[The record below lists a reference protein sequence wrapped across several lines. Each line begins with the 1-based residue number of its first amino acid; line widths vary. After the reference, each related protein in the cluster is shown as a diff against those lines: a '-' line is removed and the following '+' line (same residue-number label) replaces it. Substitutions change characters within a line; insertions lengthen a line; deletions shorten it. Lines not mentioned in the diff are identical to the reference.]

1 MRWKKRHYLPD
12 PILIIRWW
20 KKRLWALRPMSW
32 THHQHTTSYCNI
44 CQPTNSVWA
53 HLMGHFD
60 IIYIHKWN
68 YGDCGCCLHWQDVK
82 NSWQIKKKVDRC
94 ATYLNLNM
102 ALWTSG
108 DPSPLSTTIT
118 ESFSDDCLCTSLP
131 LSLGGSLQMACTF
144 ITTCMFVCVR
154 QVFNMPMIMGIFDR
168 FNAFLSLT
176 VKHGDFVR
184 VCVQSHIQHVAEL
197 LIERKKLD
205 WDERRKKRESGM
217 QKDPFCTLGL
227 SAFSTVMHLRPE

>member
-1 MRWKKRHYLPD
+1 MSWNKWHYI
-12 PILIIRWW
+12 PILVLIIRWW
-20 KKRLWALRPMSW
+20 KKCLWAVQRMSR

-60 IIYIHKWN
+60 IIYIHKLN
-68 YGDCGCCLHWQDVK
+68 YGGCCLHWQDVK

-108 DPSPLSTTIT
+108 DLSPLSTTIT
-118 ESFSDDCLCTSLP
+118 ESFSGDCLCTSLP
-131 LSLGGSLQMACTF
+131 LSLGRSLQMVCVF

-154 QVFNMPMIMGIFDR
+154 RVFNMPVIIGIFDR

-184 VCVQSHIQHVAEL
+184 VCVQSCIQHVAEL
-197 LIERKKLD
+197 LIERKKNELKGQ
-205 WDERRKKRESGM
+205 RKGNLECRKAL
-217 QKDPFCTLGL
+217 FAL
-227 SAFSTVMHLRPE
+227 